1 MAAKQLV
8 FSEDARRKLK
18 NGMNTVANAV
28 GATLGPKG
36 RNVAVDRK
44 FGSPTITHDGVSV
57 AKEIELEDPFE
68 NMGAQLLKEAAQ
80 KTNDIAG
87 DGTTTSTVL
96 AHAIVNEG
104 LRALE
109 AGYNPML
116 LKHGILQATET
127 VVEELRKMSVKIDSR
142 EEIASVAT
150 NSAADE
156 EIGNL
161 IADVMD
167 KVGKDG
173 VITVEESK
181 SMQFEQEYVEGM
193 QFDRGYLSAY
203 FITSADRMEAVINE
217 PYILIYEKK
226 ISAAQDIVPILE
238 KLVQIGKRELVII
251 AEDVEGEALATLVLN
266 KLRGMLNVLAVKAP
280 GFGDRRKAMLQ
291 DITVLTGGTVIS
303 EETGRKLETVTLQD
317 LGRAEKV
324 VSDKENTT
332 IVGGK
337 GEKNAIQARIK
348 EIRAEIDKSTSDY
361 DKEKLQERLA
371 KLSGGVAI
379 IRVGA
384 ATETEMKEKKH
395 RVEDALSAARAAVEE
410 GIVPGGEISLINA
423 ATKLDKLL
431 KSLDGEDNEET
442 RVGINIVKKALEAP
456 IRRLA
461 ANAGQD
467 GSVII
472 DTVRRT
478 AIEKKNKNIG
488 YNVLTDQY
496 TDMIQAGVIDPVK
509 VVRGALEN
517 ASSIASMILTTDVL
531 ITDMPEKDKA
541 PAMPPGGMGGMD
553 Y

>member
-18 NGMNTVANAV
+18 NGMNIIATAV

-36 RNVAVDRK
+36 RNVAIDRK

-68 NMGAQLLKEAAQ
+68 NMGAQLLKEAAT

-104 LRALE
+104 LKAIE

-116 LKHGILQATET
+116 IKRGIELATEK
-127 VVEELRKMSVKIDSR
+127 VVDELRKMAVKIDTK
-142 EEIASVAT
+142 EEIGSVAT
-150 NSAADE
+150 NSAADP
-156 EIGNL
+156 EIGKL
-161 IADVMD
+161 IAEVMD

-181 SMQFEQEYVEGM
+181 TLQFETEYVEGM
-193 QFDRGYLSAY
+193 QFDRGYISAY
-203 FITSADRMEAVINE
+203 FITDTEHMEAVVNE
-217 PYILIYEKK
+217 PYILIHEKK
-226 ISAAQDIVPILE
+226 ISAAQDIVPLLE
-238 KLVQIGKRELVII
+238 KLVQTGKRELVII
-251 AEDVEGEALATLVLN
+251 AEDVDGEALATLVLN

-291 DITVLTGGTVIS
+291 DIAILTGGTVIS
-303 EETGRKLETVTLQD
+303 EETGRKLETATLAD
-317 LGRAEKV
+317 LGRADKV
-324 VSDKENTT
+324 VADKENTT

-337 GEKNAIQARIK
+337 GDPDRIQARIK
-348 EIRAEIDKSTSDY
+348 EIRAEIEKSTSDY
-361 DKEKLQERLA
+361 DREKLQERLA
-371 KLSGGVAI
+371 KLAGGVAI

-384 ATETEMKEKKH
+384 ATETELKEKKH

-423 ATKLDKLL
+423 A
-431 KSLDGEDNEET
+431 SALDGLNAEDEET
-442 RVGINIVKKALEAP
+442 KVGINIVRKALEVP
-456 IRRLA
+456 IRKLA

-472 DTVRRT
+472 DTVRREAT
-478 AIEKKNKNIG
+478 KQKNKNIG
-488 YNVLTDQY
+488 YNVLTGEY
-496 TDMIQAGVIDPVK
+496 VDMIKAGIIDPVK

-517 ASSIASMILTTDVL
+517 AASIAAMILTTDVL
-531 ITDMPEKDKA
+531 ITDIPEKEKPATPPMPE
-541 PAMPPGGMGGMD
+541 

>member
-8 FSEDARRKLK
+8 FSEDARRKLR

-104 LRALE
+104 LKALE

-116 LKHGILQATET
+116 LKHGIQQATES
-127 VVEELRKMSVKIDSR
+127 VVEELRKMSVKIDTR

-156 EIGNL
+156 SIGEL
-161 IADVMD
+161 IAGVMD

-181 SMQFEQEYVEGM
+181 SMADETEFVEGM
-193 QFDRGYLSAY
+193 QFDRGYISAY
-203 FITSADRMEAVINE
+203 FITNADQMQAIISDA
-217 PYILIYEKK
+217 YILINEKK
-226 ISAAQDIVPILE
+226 ISAAQDIVPLLE

-251 AEDVEGEALATLVLN
+251 AEDIDGEALATLVLN

-291 DITVLTGGTVIS
+291 DIAALTGGTVIA
-303 EETGRKLETVTLQD
+303 EETGRKLETATLQD

-324 VSDKENTT
+324 IADKENTT
-332 IVGGK
+332 IIGGK
-337 GEKNAIQARIK
+337 GKKSDIEGRIK

-423 ATKLDKLL
+423 ASKLDKMM
-431 KSLDGEDNEET
+431 KNEDSNDEEI

-488 YNVLTDQY
+488 YNVLTGKY
-496 TDMIQAGVIDPVK
+496 VDMIEAGVIDPVK

-517 ASSIASMILTTDVL
+517 AASIAAMILTTDVL
-531 ITDMPEKDKA
+531 ITDMPEKEKA